1 MKNECK
7 KDENTIAFFDF
18 DGTITRKDSFF
29 LFLKFVLKNKF
40 YIKLIINLPILICYK
55 LNLLSNA
62 KAKELVLKL
71 CIKNME
77 EKELDSKMED
87 FTLVL
92 ETICM
97 QSALEKIK
105 WHKNNNHEVVIV
117 SASLELYLKKLAKKL
132 GMELIATKLKIKNGK
147 ITGELGS
154 PNCYGEEKVKRIKEK
169 YDLNLYS
176 SIYAYGDSKGDKEML
191 KITSP
196 NKAFYRV
203 FS

>member
-1 MKNECK
+1 MDEKEKNK
-7 KDENTIAFFDF
+7 TIAFFDF
-18 DGTITRKDSFF
+18 DGTITRQDSFF

-40 YIKLIINLPILICYK
+40 YIKLIINLPILIFYK
-55 LNLLSNA
+55 LNLISNA

-87 FTLVL
+87 FALVL
-92 ETICM
+92 ESICM
-97 QSALEKIK
+97 QSAIEKIK

-132 GMELIATKLKIKNGK
+132 GMELIATKLKIENGK
-147 ITGELGS
+147 ITGKLGS

-169 YDLNLYS
+169 YDLSLYS
-176 SIYAYGDSKGDKEML
+176 NIYVYGDSKGDKEML
-191 KITSP
+191 EIASP
-196 NKAFYRV
+196 SKAFYRV

>member
-7 KDENTIAFFDF
+7 KDENAIAFFDF
-18 DGTITRKDSFF
+18 DGTITRQDSFF

-40 YIKLIINLPILICYK
+40 YIKLIINLPILIFYK

-132 GMELIATKLKIKNGK
+132 GMELIATKLKIKNGL

-169 YDLNLYS
+169 YDLSLYS
-176 SIYAYGDSKGDKEML
+176 SIYVYGDSKGDKEML
-191 KITSP
+191 EIASP